1 MPAEKLSMKKIRELL
16 RLHYEH
22 GLSYRELSR
31 SLGMGLGSVSHY
43 LKRAKEAQIEWPLPK
58 GLSDEMLRNRLFS
71 KEDNRLPKQTTK
83 DLLDFK
89 KIHEELKRKG
99 VTLLLLWYEYRE
111 VNPQGYSYSR
121 YCYLYRQYSSRLKP
135 SMRITH
141 HAGDKMFVD
150 YSGLTISWVEKETG
164 VIHQAEVFV
173 AVLGASNYTYVEVC
187 ESQNLQCWIKA
198 HCHAFEFFK
207 GVPRCVVPDNLR
219 SGVTKAHR
227 YEPEINT
234 TYQEL
239 ANYYGCAVIPARVYR
254 PKDKPKVEVGVQ
266 GIQRWVLAP
275 LRDVSFFSI
284 ETINQAI
291 SPLLKAYNERSFQ
304 ELDGS
309 RLSQYQALDKPA
321 LQPLPSTRYCFAQW
335 KKVRAGIDYHVTF
348 EKHHYSIPHQYLKKD
363 IELRITQRTIECF
376 YEGQRIALHL
386 RTYKPGHTTSQE
398 HMPAAHQAYAEWTPE
413 RLKKWALNTGRYTQ
427 ALIEELIGIHKIPE
441 QSFRGCLGILR
452 LGERYGAER
461 LEKAAQRG
469 LSLGAIRYKNI
480 ESILKNGLDKQ
491 PLNTSDHETKATT
504 TRTHHDNVRGAE
516 YYH

>member
-1 MPAEKLSMKKIRELL
+1 
-16 RLHYEH
+16 
-22 GLSYRELSR
+22 
-31 SLGMGLGSVSHY
+31 
-43 LKRAKEAQIEWPLPK
+43 
-58 GLSDEMLRNRLFS
+58 
-71 KEDNRLPKQTTK
+71 
-83 DLLDFK
+83 
-89 KIHEELKRKG
+89 
-99 VTLLLLWYEYRE
+99 
-111 VNPQGYSYSR
+111 
-121 YCYLYRQYSSRLKP
+121 
-135 SMRITH
+135 
-141 HAGDKMFVD
+141 MFVD

-491 PLNTSDHETKATT
+491 PLNPSGHETKATT